1 MFASLSDDSFGD
13 VRWDDNYGFR
23 LDSDAIMDKTIIIGD
38 SINTGNDFAL
48 MYSSTRSDL
57 RRVSLSQLGNKIGGG
72 GGGSSLFG
80 FINL

>member
-1 MFASLSDDSFGD
+1 
-13 VRWDDNYGFR
+13 
-23 LDSDAIMDKTIIIGD
+23 MDKTIIIGD